1 MSDIVMVTG
10 STSGIGKA
18 IAELLAKNGFRVIV
32 TGRRKERIEELV
44 DELKLKHNCSIT
56 GLSFDITNKD
66 EVYDAID
73 SLPEE
78 WRNIDILI
86 NNAGLASGLDPIYEG
101 DLNDWEIMID
111 TNIKG
116 LLYISRKITKG
127 MIERQKGQIINIGSI
142 AGREVYPS
150 GNVYNA
156 TKHAVDAITKAMR
169 IDLLKYKIRVSQVAP
184 GLVKTEF
191 SEVRF
196 HGDTERAE
204 QVYQGY
210 EPLQAID
217 IAEAVHF
224 VITRPEHVNINDMLI
239 MPTAQA
245 NSYNIDKK
253 IEELW

>member
-32 TGRRKERIEELV
+32 TGRRQERIEELV

-56 GLSFDITNKD
+56 GLSFDITNKE
-66 EVYDAID
+66 EVFDSID

-78 WRNIDILI
+78 WKNIDILI
-86 NNAGLASGLDPIYEG
+86 NNAGLASGLDPIHEG
-101 DLNDWEIMID
+101 DLTDWEIMID

-116 LLYISRKITKG
+116 LLYISRKVTAG
-127 MIERQKGQIINIGSI
+127 MINRRKGQIINIGSI
-142 AGREVYPS
+142 AGREVYPN

-156 TKHAVDAITKAMR
+156 TKHAVDALTKAMR
-169 IDLLKYKIRVSQVAP
+169 IDLLKHKIRVSQVAP

-210 EPLQAID
+210 EPLQAQD
-217 IAEAVHF
+217 VAEAVHF
-224 VITRPEHVNINDMLI
+224 VITRPEHVNINDILI

-245 NSYNIDKK
+245 NSYNLDKK
-253 IEELW
+253 IEEQW